1 MKVSILIPCFNA
13 AQTLESTL
21 RSCIC
26 QGEDVVEE
34 IIVIDDHSSDNSKSI
49 FNQIAHDHP
58 SFHWTWATNPS
69 KGACSA
75 RNHAFRLSQGAFI
88 QWLDADDILG
98 SNKLREQVFLL
109 QNHSNSIVA
118 CPFHEFQGSI
128 EDGVNRIAR
137 KWSLPA
143 ESQPG
148 DWLAR
153 DAMIGSHCWMT
164 PRTIATSA
172 GLWDENLTI
181 NQDGEYFA
189 RVVASAH
196 RVFFD
201 DQVEVYYRR
210 EGGGVSK
217 FSADKADSL
226 FRSIES
232 MAKTALQIEDSD
244 RMRQMI
250 SNRWQNFIYTSY
262 PHAPD
267 LILQAKRQL
276 QKLPQPSVDNPN
288 AVSLASKAFSA
299 LFGWKALVHARAL
312 REKFQST

>member
-34 IIVIDDHSSDNSKSI
+34 IIVVDDHSRDNSKSI
-49 FNQIAHDHP
+49 FDQIAHDHP
-58 SFHWTWATNPS
+58 SFHWTWANNPS

-118 CPFHEFQGSI
+118 CPFHDFQGSI

-153 DAMIGSHCWMT
+153 DAIIGSHCWMT

-196 RVFFD
+196 RVLFD

-226 FRSIES
+226 FRSIEAI
-232 MAKTALQIEDSD
+232 AKTALQLEESE

-250 SNRWQNFIYTSY
+250 SNQWQHFIYTAY
-262 PHAPD
+262 PHAPE
-267 LILQAKRQL
+267 LRRQAEALLRELPPPTLANPQTVSRASQL
-276 QKLPQPSVDNPN
+276 
-288 AVSLASKAFSA
+288 FSQ
-299 LFGWKALVHARAL
+299 LFGWKTLMHIRQWRGHV
-312 REKFQST
+312 